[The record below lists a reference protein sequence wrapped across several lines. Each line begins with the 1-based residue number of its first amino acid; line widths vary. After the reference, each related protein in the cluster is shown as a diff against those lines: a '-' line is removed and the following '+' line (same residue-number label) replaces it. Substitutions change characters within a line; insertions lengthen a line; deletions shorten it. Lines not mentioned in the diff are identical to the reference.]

1 MSVTACSE
9 MLYVCADLRGRARR
23 PGPDGGFSTDER
35 WDPPANPMGEGCL
48 LSRLLAAENEA
59 QRDGRQG
66 YKSCTVRSETAG
78 HTPWLM
84 QYGISALALEVVKDL
99 TGAASGQ

>member
-1 MSVTACSE
+1 MGPTGHERDSLFWNAVR
-9 MLYVCADLRGRARR
+9 LRWFERPRKA

-35 WDPPANPMGEGCL
+35 WDPAANPMGEGCL

-66 YKSCTVRSETAG
+66 SVPNSDFER
-78 HTPWLM
+78 L
-84 QYGISALALEVVKDL
+84 
-99 TGAASGQ
+99 

>member
-1 MSVTACSE
+1 
-9 MLYVCADLRGRARR
+9 
-23 PGPDGGFSTDER
+23 
-35 WDPPANPMGEGCL
+35 MGEACL

-84 QYGISALALEVVKDL
+84 QYGI
-99 TGAASGQ
+99 